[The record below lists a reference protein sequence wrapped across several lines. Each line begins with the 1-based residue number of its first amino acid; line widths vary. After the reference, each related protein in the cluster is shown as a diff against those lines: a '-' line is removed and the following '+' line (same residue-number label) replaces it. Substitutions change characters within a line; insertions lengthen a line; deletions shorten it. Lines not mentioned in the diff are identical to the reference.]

1 MDLIIGKAGEKDFS
15 VDAQELVTGRT
26 CIIAQ
31 SGAGK
36 SWAIAVICERLC
48 RSGIGFCIIDTEG
61 EYFSLKEKYHLLWLG
76 SDEHADLD
84 IDSVN
89 IRDVMTKAIKNS
101 TAVIFDVS
109 ETEMRERVSE
119 LAHALYEIESEIR
132 LPYLLI
138 VEEADKFIPQSR
150 DSLKKLEEISRRGR
164 KRGLG
169 MLVATQ
175 RPSFVNKNVLSQCNN
190 QIIGKL
196 SIENDLRAV
205 DLFFSSRKEVE
216 ELATLEPGEFF
227 VLGKITPRKTQIS
240 FSMRETKH
248 QGLTPRL
255 SPHPPAPAV
264 PFIPVEPAKA
274 FVPALPLSPEKPI
287 PQVSSKNPGILPA
300 ITREQ
305 ALDIAHQKRKKGF
318 LNTKEEHIVSVDLV
332 FWPIISIKAR
342 YLGGLLRMPREISF
356 FLDGRGARLVRIAPG
371 LSVRSDLSPWCGLS
385 SEAIMVF
392 RQLSLKGSTAADLEA
407 KTRLSP
413 AVIRESLR
421 RLMEKKIITEGGTLS
436 SAKCYVPLIRVRAPR
451 FSSLRE
457 ADKPRLTAISGNVKD
472 AKVSEEEIRSV
483 LKGLETT
490 AEIVSWNVWHYPLY
504 EVVLSSHHGDR
515 FLFVDGIGGKLIP
528 LTD

>member
-1 MDLIIGKAGEKDFS
+1 MELIIGKAGEKDFS

-48 RSGIGFCIIDTEG
+48 RSGIGFCIVDTEG

-84 IDSVN
+84 IDTVN
-89 IRDVMTKAIKNS
+89 IRDVMTKAIKNN

-138 VEEADKFIPQSR
+138 VEEADKFVPQSR
-150 DSLKKLEEISRRGR
+150 ESLKKLEEISRRGR

-169 MLVATQ
+169 LLVATQ

-216 ELATLEPGEFF
+216 ELATLEPGDFF
-227 VLGKITPRKTQIS
+227 ILGKITPRKTQIS
-240 FSMRETKH
+240 FASRETKH

-255 SPHPPAPAV
+255 SPHPPALAAPHTTV
-264 PFIPVEPAKA
+264 PQQEKGM
-274 FVPALPLSPEKPI
+274 VPAATAERAHPSATTKYL
-287 PQVSSKNPGILPA
+287 GIAPVM
-300 ITREQ
+300 TREE
-305 ALDIAHQKRKKGF
+305 ALEAAHQKRKKGF
-318 LNTKEEHIVSVDLV
+318 LGRKEEHLVSVELV
-332 FWPIISIKAR
+332 FWPIISLEAR
-342 YLGGLLRMPREISF
+342 YLGGLLRTPRAVTF
-356 FLDGRGARLVRIAPG
+356 FLDGRGARIVSIAPG
-371 LSVRSDLSPWCGLS
+371 LTVRADLSPWCGLS
-385 SEAIMVF
+385 AESIAVF
-392 RQLSLKGSTAADLEA
+392 RQLSLKGSTVADLEA
-407 KTRLSP
+407 ATHLS
-413 AVIRESLR
+413 AATIRESLR
-421 RLMEKKIITEGGTLS
+421 RLMEKKIITEGTLLS
-436 SAKCYVPLIRVRAPR
+436 SAKCYVPLVRVRAPR
-451 FSSLRE
+451 LSSLHE
-457 ADKPRLTAISGNVKD
+457 TQKPRLFPLDGEVEEVKIR
-472 AKVSEEEIRSV
+472 EEDIRSV
-483 LKGLETT
+483 LKGLEPT
-490 AEIVSWNVWHYPLY
+490 AEIISWSVWYYPLF
-504 EVVLSSHHGDR
+504 EIVLSSHQEDR
-515 FLFVDGIGGKLIP
+515 LVLVDGIRGRMVP
-528 LTD
+528 LTG

>member
-1 MDLIIGKAGEKDFS
+1 MDLVIGKAGGKDFS
-15 VDAQELVTGRT
+15 LDAQELVTGRT

-84 IDSVN
+84 IDTVN
-89 IRDVMTKAIKNS
+89 IRDVMSKAIRNN

-150 DSLKKLEEISRRGR
+150 ESLKKLEEISRRGR

-169 MLVATQ
+169 LLVATQ

-216 ELATLEPGEFF
+216 ELATLEPGDFF
-227 VLGKITPRKTQIS
+227 VLGKIAPRKTQIS
-240 FSMRETKH
+240 FSARETKH

-255 SPHPPAPAV
+255 SPHPPSVSAPFYA
-264 PFIPVEPAKA
+264 PE
-274 FVPALPLSPEKPI
+274 PEKPSI
-287 PQVSSKNPGILPA
+287 PTPRPEKPGSTVRAKYFGLDPV
-300 ITREQ
+300 ITREE
-305 ALDIAHQKRKKGF
+305 ALGTARQKRKKGF
-318 LNTKEEHIVSVDLV
+318 LGRGEEHLLSVDLV
-332 FWPIISIKAR
+332 YWPIISVTAR
-342 YLGGLLRMPREISF
+342 YLRGLLRTPREFSF
-356 FLDGRGARLVRIAPG
+356 YLDGRGARILRVGSG
-371 LSVRSDLSPWCGLS
+371 LSVRADLSPWCGLS
-385 SEAIMVF
+385 SEAIVVF
-392 RQLSLKGSTAADLEA
+392 RTLSLKGSTGADLEA
-407 KTRLSP
+407 ATRLSP
-413 AVIRESLR
+413 SVIRESLR
-421 RLMEKKIITEGGTLS
+421 RLMEKKIVTEGYPLS
-436 SAKCYVPLIRVRAPR
+436 STKCYVPLVRVRVPR
-451 FSSLRE
+451 LSSLGE
-457 ADKPRLTAISGNVKD
+457 TGKPGLSAITGPLKEVK
-472 AKVSEEEIRSV
+472 VTEEDVRSV
-483 LKGLETT
+483 LKGMEPT
-490 AEIVSWNVWHYPLY
+490 AEVVSWNVWYYPLFA
-504 EVVLSSHHGDR
+504 VALSSPHGDR
-515 FLFVDGIGGKLIP
+515 LLFVDGIGGKLVP
-528 LTD
+528 LTE

>member
-1 MDLIIGKAGEKDFS
+1 MDLVIGKAGEKDFS
-15 VDAQELVTGRT
+15 LDAQELVTGRT

-84 IDSVN
+84 IDTVN
-89 IRDVMTKAIKNS
+89 IRDVMSKAIRNR

-150 DSLKKLEEISRRGR
+150 ESLKKLEEISRRGR

-227 VLGKITPRKTQIS
+227 VLGKIAARKTQIT
-240 FSMRETKH
+240 FSPRETKH

-255 SPHPPAPAV
+255 SPHPPA
-264 PFIPVEPAKA
+264 
-274 FVPALPLSPEKPI
+274 VPAPFPLPRVEKPSSPAMMPDKPGPV
-287 PQVSSKNPGILPA
+287 PQVRYSGLTPV

-305 ALDIAHQKRKKGF
+305 ALDTARQKRKKGF
-318 LNTKEEHIVSVDLV
+318 LGRKEEHLLSVDLV
-332 FWPIISIKAR
+332 YWPIVSVTAR
-342 YLGGLLRMPREISF
+342 YLKGLLRTPQEISF
-356 FLDGRGARLVRIAPG
+356 SLDGRGARLLRTQSR
-371 LSVRSDLSPWCGLS
+371 LSVRADLSPWCGLTP
-385 SEAIMVF
+385 EAIAVF
-392 RQLSLKGSTAADLEA
+392 RRLSLKGSTVADLEA
-407 KTRLSP
+407 ATKLS
-413 AVIRESLR
+413 AGVIRESLR
-421 RLMEKKIITEGGTLS
+421 RLMEKKIVTEGCLLS
-436 SAKCYVPLIRVRAPR
+436 STKCYVPLVRVRAPR
-451 FSSLRE
+451 LSQLRE
-457 ADKPRLTAISGNVKD
+457 PRKPGLISVNGPVKE
-472 AKVSEEEIRSV
+472 VTVTEEDMRSV
-483 LKGLETT
+483 LKGLDPT
-490 AEIVSWNVWHYPLY
+490 AEIVSWHVWYYPLY
-504 EVVLSSHHGDR
+504 EIALSSQQETR
-515 FLFVDGIGGKLIP
+515 QLFVDGIEGKLIP
-528 LTD
+528 LADG

>member
-1 MDLIIGKAGEKDFS
+1 MDLVIGKAGGKDFS

-84 IDSVN
+84 IDTVN
-89 IRDVMTKAIKNS
+89 IKDVMSKAIRNN

-196 SIENDLRAV
+196 TIENDLRAV
-205 DLFFSSRKEVE
+205 DLFFSSRREVE
-216 ELATLEPGEFF
+216 ELATLDPGEFF
-227 VLGKITPRKTQIS
+227 VLGKLTPRKTQIS
-240 FSMRETKH
+240 FSARETKH

-255 SPHPPAPAV
+255 SPHPPSLSIPFTAPELEKRPV
-264 PFIPVEPAKA
+264 PTPAA
-274 FVPALPLSPEKPI
+274 EKPGTDMHVKYSGLA
-287 PQVSSKNPGILPA
+287 PVM
-300 ITREQ
+300 TREE
-305 ALDIAHQKRKKGF
+305 ALETAHQRRKKGF
-318 LNTKEEHIVSVDLV
+318 LSRKEEHLLSVDLV
-332 FWPIISIKAR
+332 YWPIISVTVR
-342 YLGGLLRMPREISF
+342 YLRGLLRSPQEISF
-356 FLDGRGARLVRIAPG
+356 CLDGRGARIVDIGSG
-371 LSVRSDLSPWCGLS
+371 LSVRADLSPWCGLS
-385 SEAIMVF
+385 SEAIAVF
-392 RQLSLKGSTAADLEA
+392 RKLSLKGSTATELEA
-407 KTRLSP
+407 ATRLSP

-421 RLMEKKIITEGGTLS
+421 RLTEKKIATEGCLLS
-436 SAKCYVPLIRVRAPR
+436 STKCYVPLVKVHAPR
-451 FSSLRE
+451 LSSLRKSR
-457 ADKPRLTAISGNVKD
+457 KPELTPISGPVKG
-472 AKVSEEEIRSV
+472 ASVSEEDIRSI
-483 LKGLETT
+483 LKGLEPT
-490 AEIVSWNVWHYPLY
+490 AEVVSWNVWYYPLY
-504 EVVLSSHHGDR
+504 EIVLTSGHGDR
-515 FLFVDGIGGKLIP
+515 VLWVDGIGKKRVP
-528 LTD
+528 LEN